1 MVQASFPS
9 NVCCLKAH
17 HLLTDLQ
24 LLNINKNGKQGY
36 KGSYGNL
43 CNFLSPYLRKAAIAP
58 TPINLSIAAR
68 KAAIAPT
75 PINLSIAA
83 RKAAVMLIS
92 LPDDLSRKQE
102 KELQVIH

>member
-68 KAAIAPT
+68 KAAM
-75 PINLSIAA
+75 
-83 RKAAVMLIS
+83 MLIS